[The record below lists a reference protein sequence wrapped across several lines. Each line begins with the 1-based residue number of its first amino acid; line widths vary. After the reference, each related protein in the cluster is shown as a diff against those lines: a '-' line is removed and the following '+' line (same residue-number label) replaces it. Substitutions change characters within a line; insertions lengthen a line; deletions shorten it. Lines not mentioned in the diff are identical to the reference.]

1 MRASD
6 NDIDLVPS
14 VRRLIG
20 YRTGPIRAT
29 LTDGH
34 ARPGFARDDLDVAAE
49 LNRFGNSLPLG
60 LWAWHMRSRRAD
72 SG

>member
-6 NDIDLVPS
+6 DNVDLVPS
-14 VRRLIG
+14 VRRLVG

-29 LTDGH
+29 LTESH
-34 ARPGFARDDLDVAAE
+34 ARPGFARDDFDVAAE

-60 LWAWHMRSRRAD
+60 LWPRHEVTA
-72 SG
+72 G